1 MKPKTRNPA
10 PRKASA
16 SKPAARSSTGGRK
29 LMAALDDILAAERG
43 EPGRVIVREVEITEP
58 GAYPPAKVRA
68 LRGKLGVTQRVF
80 ARLVGVSPELVEHWE
95 QGITEP
101 RPLARRL
108 LDRISENPPA
118 YLKAVVREQLL
129 SGAYPG
135 GAGEQRP
142 TKRRVG

>member
-1 MKPKTRNPA
+1 MKSKTPNRSA
-10 PRKASA
+10 RKVSGERVSA
-16 SKPAARSSTGGRK
+16 RGSAGGRK

-58 GAYPPAKVRA
+58 GVYPPARVRA

-80 ARLVGVSPELVEHWE
+80 ALLVGVSSELVEHWE
-95 QGITEP
+95 QGVTEP

-129 SGAYPG
+129 PEGHRVKSVARIRR
-135 GAGEQRP
+135 AG
-142 TKRRVG
+142 